1 MYAYKGVATM
11 PLLPE
16 PDDICTED
24 CIHPESVQA
33 ARRIVLPLPDAQDV
47 AAIFAA
53 LADPTRVRLLQAL
66 SERELCV
73 CDLSLVLGLKQPAV
87 SQHLRVLRGQRIVRY
102 RKEGRVAYYI
112 LDNPHVAALLQQG
125 IAQVQSASADE
136 VAAGVA

>member
-1 MYAYKGVATM
+1 MN
-11 PLLPE
+11 LLPADI
-16 PDDICTED
+16 DDLCTED

-33 ARRIVLPLPDAQDV
+33 ARKIVLPMPDAQDV

-66 SERELCV
+66 SARELCV

-102 RKEGRVAYYI
+102 RKEGRVAYYS
-112 LDNPHVAALLQQG
+112 LDNPHIAGLLQQG
-125 IAQVQSASADE
+125 IAQMQGTCVDE
-136 VAAGVA
+136 PAAGVA